1 MLDLLLKKGAFSPQN
16 FYKPPAISRTLAAP
30 GGGVTYVSVCRRLYT
45 LVPAIPLVLDAL
57 SMEVVLVSTS
67 SGISAR
73 RQRGLGP
80 RARTRCLAQR
90 AGELAAHMGWRMRAA
105 VGHAFARSMIALQCP
120 APPRV

>member
-1 MLDLLLKKGAFSPQN
+1 MLDLLLKKGAFSPKN

-73 RQRGLGP
+73 RQRGLGG
-80 RARTRCLAQR
+80 RARVASRRGQGSWPRIWAGGCAQR
-90 AGELAAHMGWRMRAA
+90 SGMLLRAA
-105 VGHAFARSMIALQCP
+105 
-120 APPRV
+120 

>member
-73 RQRGLGP
+73 RQRGHNVVKVCTGSGQG
-80 RARTRCLAQR
+80 R
-90 AGELAAHMGWRMRAA
+90 MGASSKGA
-105 VGHAFARSMIALQCP
+105 
-120 APPRV
+120 